1 MSLIPDGS
9 CVADKRTIDIAELD
23 WPAVI
28 CFTGHDEL
36 LYLASREDWYAHVD
50 EPGPG
55 DSMNEVLIDSAGR
68 RYALGFDAQ
77 DRLSILGCN
86 GRETLDTMIE
96 RLQHYAAMNGVC
108 CITKIAAPDIRQAIE
123 LVGSIDEQQA

>member
-1 MSLIPDGS
+1 M
-9 CVADKRTIDIAELD
+9 ADKRTIDIEDLH

-28 CFTGHDEL
+28 CFAGHDEL
-36 LYLASREDWYAHVD
+36 FYLASPEDWYAHVD

-68 RYALGFDAQ
+68 RYALGPDAQ
-77 DRLSILGCN
+77 NRLSLLARN
-86 GRETLDTMIE
+86 GRETLDAIIE
-96 RLQHYAAMNGVC
+96 RLQHYAAMNGMC

-123 LVGSIDEQQA
+123 LVRSIDEQQA